1 MDLDQLLQQVM
12 DLTKEAARL
21 TEQDFVTTEKESH
34 INFVT
39 SADIAVQNFLREKLV
54 ALLPGSAFFGEEGDE
69 AVKAAEYL
77 WVVDPIDG
85 TVNFSRGM
93 DAWAIS
99 VGLVRGSQVLLGV
112 IYAPRKNEVYYA
124 RLGGGAYLNGTPIH
138 TSRRPFSHSLF
149 CTALSLYRKEYTEPC
164 LHIMREVYTQ
174 SVDIRRVG
182 SCALDICY
190 LAKGECDLFFEFRVF
205 PWDYAAGVAI
215 LQEAGGIIT
224 GLDGGPLTFDR
235 TSPLIAANHT
245 ENHQKLLEIVHKH
258 IPAQPYEEVLV

>member
-1 MDLDQLLQQVM
+1 MDLDQLLQQVV

-21 TEQDFVTTEKESH
+21 TEQSFVTTEKESH

-39 SADIAVQNFLREKLV
+39 SADVAVQTFLAEKLV
-54 ALLPGSAFFGEEGDE
+54 ALLPGSAFFGEEGDD
-69 AVKAAEYL
+69 AVNAAEYL

-85 TVNFSRGM
+85 TVNFSRNS

-99 VGLVRGSQVLLGV
+99 VGLVRENQVLLGV
-112 IYAPRKNEVYYA
+112 VFAPRKNELYSA
-124 RLGGGAYLNGTPIH
+124 RQGGGAYLNGTPIH
-138 TSRRPFSHSLF
+138 ASQRPFSHSLF

-164 LHIMREVYTQ
+164 LGIMREVYAQ
-174 SVDIRRVG
+174 CVDIRRVG

-224 GLDGGPLTFDR
+224 GLDGEGLTFDR
-235 TSPLIAANHT
+235 TSPLIAANYK
-245 ENHQKLLEIVHKH
+245 ENHRTLVEIVQKH
-258 IPAQPYEEVLV
+258 IPHQPYEEVLL

>member
-1 MDLDQLLQQVM
+1 MDLDQLLQQVI
-12 DLTKEAARL
+12 DLTKEAALL
-21 TEQDFVTTEKESH
+21 TEQDFITTEKESH

-39 SADIAVQNFLREKLV
+39 TADVAVQAFLSERLV
-54 ALLPGSAFFGEEGDE
+54 ALLPGSAFFGEEGDT
-69 AVKAAEYL
+69 AVHAADYL

-85 TVNFSRGM
+85 TVNFSRSM
-93 DAWAIS
+93 KSWAIS
-99 VGLVRGSQVLLGV
+99 VGLVRGNQALLGV
-112 IYAPRKNEVYYA
+112 IYAPLMGELYSA
-124 RLGGGAYLNGTPIH
+124 RLRGGAYCNGTPIRV
-138 TSRRPFSHSLF
+138 SQRPFSHSLF

-164 LHIMREVYTQ
+164 LNIMREVYTQ

-235 TSPLIAANHT
+235 TSPLIAANHQ
-245 ENHQKLLEIVHKH
+245 ENHQKLLGIVQKH
-258 IPAQPYEEVLV
+258 IPTQPYEEVLI